1 MSTTDI
7 LLTELVGYA
16 KSLQQAI
23 DWVDDHREVIDKC
36 DHATTY
42 QYEAI
47 IYLHAGRHPSEIA
60 KALGEKW
67 SRIQATNMT
76 YWQMQSPK
84 IGAGVNLWDTEAPAS
99 EKDEVKL

>member
-23 DWVDDHREVIDKC
+23 DWVDDHRDIIDKC
-36 DHATTY
+36 KHATTY

-47 IYLHAGRHPSEIA
+47 IYLHAGRNPTEIA

-76 YWQMQSPK
+76 YWQMQFPK
-84 IGAGVNLWDTEAPAS
+84 IGAGVNLWDAEAPVS

>member
-36 DHATTY
+36 NHANA
-42 QYEAI
+42 QHYEAI
-47 IYLHAGRHPSEIA
+47 IYLSAGRQPVEIA

-67 SRIQATNMT
+67 NRVQLEDTI
-76 YWQMQSPK
+76 YWAMQSPK
-84 IGAGVNLWDTEAPAS
+84 IGAGINLWDAEAPVKES
-99 EKDEVKL
+99 DEVKL